1 MEKIK
6 IFLKTNMMLILG
18 FIGLFLVSTGV
29 SLAAFTFLGGGS
41 SGGGLVDNPRS
52 RIDLS
57 KPKTESCPL
66 NGRKFTKV
74 ERQTWEER
82 RPITAII
89 ENHVDSRPSSG
100 LSYADVVY
108 EIVAEGGITRFLGV
122 FYCNVIAEE
131 VNIAPVRSARIY
143 FVNYAT
149 EYGNNPIFMHVGGAN
164 DFSGSGDT
172 VREVAALEYLERIGW
187 RIPRGNDFDT
197 IYDSG
202 FPVFWRNYER
212 LEHEVATEHT
222 MMASID
228 AAYKQAEKRI
238 LGAEDEDGV
247 LWDEDFVSWKFE
259 KENPKSPV
267 STNISFSFWDNKPDY
282 DVSWE
287 YNAEENKYLRFNG
300 GKKQI
305 DLAND
310 TQLSTKNLVILF
322 ARERGPVDRNFHMFY
337 KTIGAGDALIF
348 QNGDVIEASWEKD
361 SAMERTMFTDEDGDE
376 VSFVEGTIWI
386 EVVPYGND
394 VDY

>member
-6 IFLKTNMMLILG
+6 IFLKTNTMLILG

-41 SGGGLVDNPRS
+41 SGGGLADNPRS

-66 NGRKFTKV
+66 NGGKFTKV

-238 LGAEDEDGV
+238 LGAEDEDGI

-267 STNISFSFWDNKPDY
+267 STNISFSFWDNKPEY

-287 YNAEENKYLRFNG
+287 YSVEGNKYLRSNG

-305 DLAND
+305 DLIND

-348 QNGDVIEASWEKD
+348 QNGGVIEASWEKD